1 MRHEF
6 SLCGCFLSIQIWYV
20 MDAMMSIK
28 LMSLRYGDP
37 NIDNGIGRVTLEIA
51 TLMVFKYI
59 NSYNLVLL
67 LSASQ
72 SDTYTK
78 YKPPSQPYT
87 INRPRFKSKRDQ
99 TVWLFLFSGTSKV
112 NLQMVQEK
120 EECVVRIFNGRDQ
133 VCLESVMKQAGCV
146 SLMERGWDVFF
157 PVFFCFFANGNII
170 DQQQICWLKGRR
182 LGTLQYWDAGIYYR
196 IEDNGKQYRL
206 NHVSILLMVR

>member
-78 YKPPSQPYT
+78 YKPPS
-87 INRPRFKSKRDQ
+87 
-99 TVWLFLFSGTSKV
+99 
-112 NLQMVQEK
+112 
-120 EECVVRIFNGRDQ
+120 
-133 VCLESVMKQAGCV
+133 
-146 SLMERGWDVFF
+146 
-157 PVFFCFFANGNII
+157 
-170 DQQQICWLKGRR
+170 
-182 LGTLQYWDAGIYYR
+182 
-196 IEDNGKQYRL
+196 
-206 NHVSILLMVR
+206 